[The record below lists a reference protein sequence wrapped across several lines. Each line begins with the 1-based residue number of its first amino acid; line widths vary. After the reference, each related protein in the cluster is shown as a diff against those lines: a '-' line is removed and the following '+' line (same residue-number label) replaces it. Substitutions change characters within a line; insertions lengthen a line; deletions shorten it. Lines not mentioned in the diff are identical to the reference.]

1 VHRSVRAMIG
11 AAAGTLALAAGAAP
25 ALADGFTLKLSAPA
39 TPVVGKSMVLQA
51 TGTMPPEDIEFPYY
65 FSLDAIPTAVTTTC
79 PPDRWE
85 GVQFAQANGGTV
97 VVLSQLLRPDASGD
111 FSVPVAVTPTSPGSL
126 VLCGYVDDGSLGT
139 QATASLP
146 FVIEARPPRSPR
158 RVTPAVQVVR
168 DIRSCRALL
177 TGKAGRSCAHR
188 AIKRANA
195 RCRKLRSHRR
205 ETRCLRSVRR
215 AAKRAA

>member
-11 AAAGTLALAAGAAP
+11 AAVGALALATGAAP
-25 ALADGFTLKLSAPA
+25 ALADGFTLKLTAPG
-39 TPVVGKSMVLQA
+39 TPVVGKPMVLQA
-51 TGTMPPEDIEFPYY
+51 TGTMPPDDIEFPYY
-65 FSLDAIPTAVTTTC
+65 FSLDAIPTAVTPTC

-85 GVQFAQANGGTV
+85 GVQFAEANGGSV
-97 VVLSQLLRPDASGD
+97 LVLSQMVKPDASGN
-111 FSVPVAVTPTSPGSL
+111 FSVPVAVTPTAPGSL

-139 QATASLP
+139 MAAASLP
-146 FVIEARPPRSPR
+146 FAIQAGQARPA

-177 TGKAGRSCAHR
+177 SGKVLRRCVHR
-188 AIKRANA
+188 AVKRANG
-195 RCRKLRSHRR
+195 RCRKLKSHRR

-215 AAKRAA
+215 AARSAR

>member
-1 VHRSVRAMIG
+1 MNRSVRAMIG

-39 TPVVGKSMVLQA
+39 TPVVGTSIVLQA
-51 TGTMPPEDIEFPYY
+51 TGTMPPEDVEFPYY
-65 FSLDAIPTAVTTTC
+65 FSLDAIPTAVSSTC

-97 VVLSQLLRPDASGD
+97 VVLSQMLRPDASGN

-139 QATASLP
+139 MAAASLP
-146 FVIEARPPRSPR
+146 FAIQARPPAAPR
-158 RVTPAVQVVR
+158 RVTPAVQVVG

-177 TGKAGRSCAHR
+177 TGKVARRCVHR
-188 AIKRANA
+188 AVKRANG
-195 RCRKLRSHRR
+195 RCRKLKSHRR

-215 AAKRAA
+215 AARSAQ

>member
-1 VHRSVRAMIG
+1 MIG

-25 ALADGFTLKLSAPA
+25 ALADGFTLKLTAPA
-39 TPVVGKSMVLQA
+39 APVVGKPMVLQA
-51 TGTMPPEDIEFPYY
+51 TGTMPPEDVEFPYY

-97 VVLSQLLRPDASGD
+97 VVLSQMLRPDASGN
-111 FSVPVAVTPTSPGSL
+111 FSVPVAVTPTAPGSL

-139 QATASLP
+139 MAAASLP
-146 FVIEARPPRSPR
+146 FDIQTAAPPR

-177 TGKAGRSCAHR
+177 SGKAGRRCVHR
-188 AIKRANA
+188 AVKRANG
-195 RCRKLRSHRR
+195 RCRGLKSHRR
-205 ETRCLRSVRR
+205 EGRCLRSVRR
-215 AAKRAA
+215 AARSAR

>member
-1 VHRSVRAMIG
+1 VKRSARVMIG
-11 AAAGTLALAAGAAP
+11 AAAGALALAASSAP
-25 ALADGFTLKLSAPA
+25 ALASGFTLELTAPS
-39 TPVVGKSMVLQA
+39 TPVVGRSMVMQA

-65 FSLDAIPTAVTTTC
+65 FSLDAIPTAVTATC

-97 VVLSQLLRPDASGD
+97 VVLSQMLRPDASGN
-111 FSVPVAVTPTSPGSL
+111 FSVPVAVMPTSPGSL

-146 FVIEARPPRSPR
+146 FDIQGRAR

-177 TGKAGRSCAHR
+177 SGKVLRRCVHR
-188 AIKRANA
+188 AVKRANG
-195 RCRKLRSHRR
+195 RCRKLNKSHRR

-215 AAKRAA
+215 AAGSAR

>member
-1 VHRSVRAMIG
+1 VNRSVRALIG

-25 ALADGFTLKLSAPA
+25 ALADGFTLKLTAPA
-39 TPVVGKSMVLQA
+39 APVVGTPMVLQA
-51 TGTMPPEDIEFPYY
+51 TGTMPPEDVEFPYY

-97 VVLSQLLRPDASGD
+97 VVLSQMLRPDASGN
-111 FSVPVAVTPTSPGSL
+111 FSVPVAVTPTAPGSL
-126 VLCGYVDDGSLGT
+126 LLCSYVDDGSLGT
-139 QATASLP
+139 MAAASLP
-146 FVIEARPPRSPR
+146 FDIQAAAAPR

-177 TGKAGRSCAHR
+177 TGKVGRRCVHR
-188 AIKRANA
+188 AVKRANG

-205 ETRCLRSVRR
+205 ESRCLRSVRR
-215 AAKRAA
+215 AARSAR